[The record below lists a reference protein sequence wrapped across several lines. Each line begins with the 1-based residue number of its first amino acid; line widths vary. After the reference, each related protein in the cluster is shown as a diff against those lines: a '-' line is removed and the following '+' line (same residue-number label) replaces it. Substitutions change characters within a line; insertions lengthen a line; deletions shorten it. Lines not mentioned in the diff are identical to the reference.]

1 MVKICCSQIY
11 YVLYQLSKVSV
22 DGGVGDN
29 VVPCPVRD
37 NRVDPASDD
46 DAVEEVRRE
55 LAPDDDEGGHDED
68 DEAGDDH
75 VREREGFFPLF
86 LSSFSFS
93 RPQFTAF
100 VANGE
105 NSEHILIYYIT
116 AVSAG
121 LC

>member
-46 DAVEEVRRE
+46 DAVEEVRRK

-75 VREREGFFPLF
+75 VRERE
-86 LSSFSFS
+86 
-93 RPQFTAF
+93 R
-100 VANGE
+100 
-105 NSEHILIYYIT
+105 
-116 AVSAG
+116 
-121 LC
+121 